1 MRTNEAPAAARDPE
15 SPTADARWMRLAL
28 GEARAAADRGE
39 IPVGAVVIRDGKSLS
54 RAGNG
59 SVSLNDPTAHAEVL
73 ALRAAGAAAA
83 NYRLPGATVYVTV
96 EPCPMCMGALLHAR
110 VARLVCGC
118 LDPKSGAAGSVL
130 DLANHPGLN
139 HHLRVT
145 TGVLDAECRA
155 LLQGF
160 FAARR

>member
-1 MRTNEAPAAARDPE
+1 MQVAIE
-15 SPTADARWMRLAL
+15 
-28 GEARAAADRGE
+28 EARAAAVRGE
-39 IPVGAVVIRDGKSLS
+39 IPVGAVVVRDGMPLG

-59 SVSLNDPTAHAEVL
+59 SISLNDPTAHAEVL

-83 NYRLPGATVYVTV
+83 NYRLPGTTLYVTL
-96 EPCPMCMGALLHAR
+96 EPCAMCMGALLHAR

-118 LDPKSGAAGSVL
+118 LDPKSGAAGSAVN
-130 DLANHPGLN
+130 LANHRELN

-145 TGVLDAECRA
+145 TGVLGAECRA

>member
-1 MRTNEAPAAARDPE
+1 MLTDETPAAREAE
-15 SPTADARWMRLAL
+15 SFTADARWMRAAIE
-28 GEARAAADRGE
+28 EARAAATRGE
-39 IPVGAVVIRDGKSLS
+39 VPVGAVIVRDGRPLS

-59 SVSLNDPTAHAEVL
+59 SISLNDPTAHAEVL

-83 NYRLPGATVYVTV
+83 NYRLLGTTLYVTV

-118 LDPKSGAAGSVL
+118 LDPKSGAAGSVV
-130 DLANHPGLN
+130 DLASHPGLN

-145 TGVLDAECRA
+145 TGVLGAECRA
-155 LLQGF
+155 LLQSF